1 MKYIIGFIEAVI
13 FIGLMYGLYVN
24 WKSQTICGVSIG
36 FEGYNNL
43 VFPTILVIFGCFAVG
58 LFSGLLL
65 LSILKQNY
73 RDKIEFY
80 ARRSEK
86 LSQQNEI
93 EVDDKEALQRKIASL
108 EIALEKAL
116 NSK

>member
-1 MKYIIGFIEAVI
+1 MKI
-13 FIGLMYGLYVN
+13 FISIIESIIFLGLIYGLYVN
-24 WKSQTICGVSIG
+24 WKVQTICGVSIG
-36 FEGYNNL
+36 LEGHDK
-43 VFPTILVIFGCFAVG
+43 VFATSLVILGCFLVG
-58 LFSGLLL
+58 LISGSLFSVFAGNKYKDQL
-65 LSILKQNY
+65 
-73 RDKIEFY
+73 EFY